1 MKSPKQTTQQRITL
15 RLTDES
21 QEALIALCG
30 ECRRGPTVM
39 INTILARLHAE
50 IEIMK
55 GALDMFLD
63 SDSPQTQRSLP
74 KGDIIIARLL
84 SRIVESSRWIPDDL
98 QLRNDL

>member
-1 MKSPKQTTQQRITL
+1 
-15 RLTDES
+15 
-21 QEALIALCG
+21 
-30 ECRRGPTVM
+30 M
-39 INTILARLHAE
+39 INTIISRLHAE

-63 SDSPQTQRSLP
+63 ADAPRTKTSLP

-84 SRIVESSRWIPDDL
+84 SRLIESNRWIPDDL

>member
-1 MKSPKQTTQQRITL
+1 MKAQRPTPPHRITL

-21 QEALIALCG
+21 QTALAALCS
-30 ECRRGPTVM
+30 ECRRGPTTM
-39 INTILARLHAE
+39 INTVISRLHAE

-55 GALDMFLD
+55 GALDIFVD
-63 SDSPQTQRSLP
+63 SAAPRTQRSLP

-84 SRIVESSRWIPDDL
+84 SRLIESNRWIPDDL